1 MPAEAL
7 IEPKPTTTVVG
18 IRGMHCAGCVSKVE
32 RVLLATPG
40 VVRASVSLASED
52 ALIEYRSDQ
61 ASPADLSTAIHS
73 VGFEALERHDQDS
86 QDQQQ
91 RAELSRLKKKLGL
104 SAGLTSLIMLGSM
117 LSLPLVSHP
126 LVLLMLTTP
135 VQFWLGWQFYR
146 GAWTAARHGT
156 SDMNTLIA
164 VGTSAAYGYS
174 AVAALAPALFV
185 ATGQTP
191 QVYFETAAM
200 IISLILLGRFLEARA
215 KGRAA
220 DAIRGL
226 LNLQPQTA
234 RVVRSEREVEVPLA
248 QVRVGDHI
256 AVRPGEKIPVDGLIL
271 SGSSTV
277 DESMLTGESLPID
290 KRAGEPVVGAT
301 LNKTGAFTFEATHV
315 GQDTRLAQI
324 VRLVRHAQST
334 KAPIQRLADTIA
346 AYFVPSVIG
355 LAVLTFL
362 VWLVWGPQPALPFA
376 VMNFVAVLIIACPC
390 ALGLA
395 TPTAIMVGTGR
406 GAQHG
411 VLIKSGDA
419 LERVQDLTTLVF
431 DKTGTLTT
439 GQPEVTD
446 VITPTM
452 SETELLRVAA
462 SVERKSEHPLG
473 QAIVRRAQEQQLAL
487 TEVHDFQAVPGQG
500 VIGRVEE
507 KTVLLGTQRLLQER
521 TIDTGRL
528 QADAHHLAQAG
539 KTPMFVAIAGQVA
552 GLIGVADR
560 LKPEAVASL
569 TRIRQLGLDI
579 VMLSG
584 DKQATA
590 EAIARQAG
598 ISRVV
603 AEVLPQ
609 DKAAELKRL
618 QASGQAVGMVGD
630 GINDAPALVQADVGI
645 ALGTGTDV
653 AMDAADITLVRGDL
667 GSVVT
672 ALRLSR
678 RTMRLIKQNLFWAFF
693 YNVAG
698 IPIAAGVLY
707 PFFQVLLNPM
717 LAALAMALS
726 SVSVITNSLR
736 LRRFGA
742 A

>member
-406 GAQHG
+406 GAQYG

-487 TEVHDFQAVPGQG
+487 TEVHDFQAIPGQG

-539 KTPMFVAIAGQVA
+539 KTPMFVAVAGQVA